1 MVSAIIFQSLLCS
14 KLDQTTDDQARDW
27 IVQLG
32 MQKVTTLCPI
42 RGLSLYRFIS
52 IPPDHNICWFIFSTS
67 TNCNLLNSIISYS
80 YICNFTDTVANLKNT
95 QVY

>member
-42 RGLSLYRFIS
+42 RGLLLYRFI
-52 IPPDHNICWFIFSTS
+52 
-67 TNCNLLNSIISYS
+67 
-80 YICNFTDTVANLKNT
+80 
-95 QVY
+95 